1 MKRVS
6 EKVALV
12 TGAASG
18 LGRADALALARE
30 GALVVVSDLNE
41 EAGQAL
47 AKDINGVF
55 VRQDVRSEE
64 DWAKAVGLALSRFGR
79 LDVLVNN
86 AGIVV
91 PADIETA
98 TLEQYRLLNAIHA
111 EGTFLG
117 CQAAIKAM
125 KGNPGA
131 TGSIINISSLSAV
144 RGFPGVITYAAAKGA
159 ILSMT
164 TTIAAHCREK
174 GYAIRC
180 NAILPGMINTPLL
193 AAVGADT
200 LPGLGQP
207 EDVANTV
214 LFLASDESRH
224 MSGAQIVLD
233 NAASIIGGGA

>member
-6 EKVALV
+6 EKVALI

-30 GALVVVSDLNE
+30 GARVVVSDLNE

-47 AKDINGVF
+47 AKEIDGVF

-64 DWAKAVGLALSRFGR
+64 DWAKAVGLALSHFGR

-98 TLEQYRLLNAIHA
+98 SLEQYRLLNAVHA

-131 TGSIINISSLSAV
+131 TG
-144 RGFPGVITYAAAKGA
+144 
-159 ILSMT
+159 
-164 TTIAAHCREK
+164 
-174 GYAIRC
+174 
-180 NAILPGMINTPLL
+180 
-193 AAVGADT
+193 
-200 LPGLGQP
+200 
-207 EDVANTV
+207 
-214 LFLASDESRH
+214 
-224 MSGAQIVLD
+224 
-233 NAASIIGGGA
+233 

>member
-47 AKDINGVF
+47 AKDIDGAF

-98 TLEQYRLLNAIHA
+98 TLEQIPAAQRNTRRRHFPGLPGRHQGHEGQPRRHRFDHQYLVAVGGARLSRRHHLCRG
-111 EGTFLG
+111 EGRNFVHDDHHRRPLPPI
-117 CQAAIKAM
+117 AARRAM
-125 KGNPGA
+125 R
-131 TGSIINISSLSAV
+131 SAV
-144 RGFPGVITYAAAKGA
+144 TRSCPA
-159 ILSMT
+159 
-164 TTIAAHCREK
+164 
-174 GYAIRC
+174 
-180 NAILPGMINTPLL
+180 
-193 AAVGADT
+193 
-200 LPGLGQP
+200 
-207 EDVANTV
+207 
-214 LFLASDESRH
+214 
-224 MSGAQIVLD
+224 
-233 NAASIIGGGA
+233 